1 MLGVHIVYAG
11 ANPEIFKRGEALY
24 AGHRGWPVMNIL
36 GFRWSKKTEE
46 TLETIS
52 FWRNIYISISDFLQF
67 YQ

>member
-52 FWRNIYISISDFLQF
+52 FWRNISISISDFLQF